1 MDEMV
6 WFAAAGGGA
15 FVVASGAVPVARR
28 VALKYDITDQPA
40 DRKLHTDPTPYLG
53 GVVFALCAVLA
64 PFLGGWTAEAAIIV
78 AGGALVMVVGLID
91 DLRTLT
97 LAPRLAVE
105 TAAALMAAAAGAR
118 ISLFDNPLDW
128 ALTVLWL
135 VVITN
140 AFNLLDNMDGVAGL
154 IATTTAGAL
163 LVAAA
168 LEGQYLVGA
177 LAAVMAGACVG
188 FLRHNWHPARIFMGD
203 AGSLFLGYMLAV
215 IALKLRFP
223 VPESSSVPA
232 VLMLMG
238 PAVFDTTLVVIS
250 RLGEGRPVF
259 RGGTDHTSH
268 RLQRLGLS
276 TQTVGLVLAVG
287 CALST
292 GLGVAVG
299 RGAVD
304 VDIAFVPLVV
314 LGVGLLVLLLRIPGY
329 TRDPEPAADA
339 PGLDLRWL
347 RSEVD

>member
-40 DRKLHTDPTPYLG
+40 DRKVHTVPTPYLG
-53 GVVFALCAVLA
+53 GVVFALCAALA

-91 DLRTLT
+91 DVRTLT
-97 LAPRLAVE
+97 LAPRLLVE
-105 TAAALMAAAAGAR
+105 TAAALLAAAAGAR

-163 LVAAA
+163 LIAAA

-177 LAAVMAGACVG
+177 LAAVMAGACLG

-238 PAVFDTTLVVIS
+238 PAVFDTTLVVIA
-250 RLGEGRPVF
+250 RVGAGRPLL

-268 RLQRLGLS
+268 RLLRLGLS
-276 TQTVGLVLAVG
+276 PQAVAFVLTGG

-292 GLGVAVG
+292 GLGVLVG
-299 RGAVD
+299 RGALSPEHT
-304 VDIAFVPLVV
+304 FVPLVIV
-314 LGVGLLVLLLRIPGY
+314 GVGMLVLLLRVPVY
-329 TRDPEPAADA
+329 SNEVEQPA
-339 PGLDLRWL
+339 PRLRWVPGHP
-347 RSEVD
+347 E